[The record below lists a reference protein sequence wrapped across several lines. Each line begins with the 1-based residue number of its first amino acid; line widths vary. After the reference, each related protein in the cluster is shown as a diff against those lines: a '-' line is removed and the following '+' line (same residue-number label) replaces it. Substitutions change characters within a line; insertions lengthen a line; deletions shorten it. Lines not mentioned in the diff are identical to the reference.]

1 MSNIQETGKKQ
12 TPQERHLKAIAKK
25 AERRRQTLRGAA
37 RRLTRNSQ
45 RALWKQHCAKLPPD
59 DMRPSLAEYIR
70 SGQGDCNVA

>member
-1 MSNIQETGKKQ
+1 MDNKMETAKKQ

-25 AERRRQTLRGAA
+25 AKRHGQTLRGAA

-45 RALWKQHCAKLPPD
+45 RALWKQHCARLPFD

-70 SGQGDCNVA
+70 SEQGDCNVA